1 MDGPRQWKP
10 TSAADVDDR
19 TILFDGVCV
28 LCSWSVR
35 FVIER
40 DPTAQF
46 RFVPI
51 QSSYGREL
59 ATRFGIDVEIPETNA
74 AIVDGIAYFKS
85 DTALAVLSRLSRW
98 SWVRLF
104 FPFPRIMR
112 DWIYDRVARNR
123 YRLFGRTDAC
133 LVPTADVTRRFMFQ
147 RQRPD

>member
-1 MDGPRQWKP
+1 LDSPREWKSTP
-10 TSAADVDDR
+10 AADVDDR
-19 TILFDGVCV
+19 TILIDGVCV
-28 LCSWSVR
+28 LCSWWVR

-51 QSSYGREL
+51 QSSCGRDL
-59 ATRFGIDVEIPETNA
+59 ATRFGIDIENPESNA
-74 AIVDGIAYFKS
+74 AVVDGIAYFKS
-85 DTALAVLSRLSRW
+85 DAALAVLSRLPRW

-104 FPFPRIMR
+104 RPLARMIR

-133 LVPTADVTRRFMFQ
+133 LVPTPDITRHFMFQ